1 MQITFLKRTL
11 SWASI
16 GDYEIVCSG
25 SKSFDD
31 FLCLH
36 WKQLH
41 LSFII
46 WQNAFKWINV
56 SHLLNVINL
65 SLQYRIRLINFK
77 FLVVLREVWAG
88 YKVNVIVELYVV
100 RLISKCAHI
109 FWCYVNGHRDLV
121 KDYVILCLVSTTFF
135 TNYAFR
141 NSLSHNNTPIPRLY
155 ECVRRDVMGCLVTM
169 WVRVSNLLH

>member
-1 MQITFLKRTL
+1 M
-11 SWASI
+11 
-16 GDYEIVCSG
+16 
-25 SKSFDD
+25 SF
-31 FLCLH
+31 FVH

-46 WQNAFKWINV
+46 CPNAFKWIKV

-65 SLQYRIRLINFK
+65 SLQYRIRHINSK
-77 FLVVLREVWAG
+77 FLAILREFWAG
-88 YKVNVIVELYVV
+88 YKVDVIVEFYVV
-100 RLISKCAHI
+100 QFSSKCAHI